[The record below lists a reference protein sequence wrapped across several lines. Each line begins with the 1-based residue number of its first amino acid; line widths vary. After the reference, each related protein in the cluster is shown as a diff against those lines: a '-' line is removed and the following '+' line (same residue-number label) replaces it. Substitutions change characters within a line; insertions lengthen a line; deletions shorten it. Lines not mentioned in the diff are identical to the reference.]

1 MLSVVR
7 NYYSDIEFCL
17 MRCYRILV
25 NGEKIGGKDDY
36 A

>member
-1 MLSVVR
+1 MLSIVR

-17 MRCYRILV
+17 MKYFRIMV
-25 NGEKIGGKDDY
+25 NGERIGGKDDY